1 MVDSQVSRRFPT
13 FHLKNRRTFTLF
25 TTLIARRQDTG
36 GKLAEGSD
44 KSGPMI
50 GFWAQGW
57 DKKNF
62 LRLGPLLEQ
71 KFQGKKPK
79 SVVHLLL
86 ER

>member
-1 MVDSQVSRRFPT
+1 
-13 FHLKNRRTFTLF
+13 
-25 TTLIARRQDTG
+25 
-36 GKLAEGSD
+36 LAEGSD

-62 LRLGPLLEQ
+62 LRLGPLLER

-86 ER
+86 EK

>member
-1 MVDSQVSRRFPT
+1 MRIPNIRADF
-13 FHLKNRRTFTLF
+13 LCFTSKSVHICPNLP
-25 TTLIARRQDTG
+25 ARRSLKLVG

-57 DKKNF
+57 DKKHF
-62 LRLGPLLEQ
+62 LRLGPLLERE
-71 KFQGKKPK
+71 FQGKKPK

-86 ER
+86 EK

>member
-1 MVDSQVSRRFPT
+1 MALISGNDQVLDVFT
-13 FHLKNRRTFTLF
+13 RT
-25 TTLIARRQDTG
+25 ICRA

-62 LRLGPLLEQ
+62 LRLGPLLER

-86 ER
+86 EK